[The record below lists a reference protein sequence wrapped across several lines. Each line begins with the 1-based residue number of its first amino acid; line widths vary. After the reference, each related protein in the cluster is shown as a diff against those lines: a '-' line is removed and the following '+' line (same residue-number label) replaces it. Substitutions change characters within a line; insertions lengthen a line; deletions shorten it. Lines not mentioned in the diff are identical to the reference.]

1 MKQAIQTIVITEQL
15 HTAELLKRYVD
26 ESENFT
32 FLAETS
38 DFSKAYSAIKEL
50 AKVLVIVDVS
60 EYQEQAL
67 NFVSKITSEFNNC
80 RVFALSDRPVVDLV
94 IRAMRIGA
102 SDFLSLPLI
111 KDEFFEEEDTKKA
124 DMEPEDEFLD
134 DDYVDD
140 DDLYDYE
147 RLDHTS
153 AVS

>member
-1 MKQAIQTIVITEQL
+1 MKQAIQTIVITEQV
-15 HTAELLKRYVD
+15 HTAELLKRYIED
-26 ESENFT
+26 CENFT

-67 NFVSKITSEFNNC
+67 NFVSKITSEFNDC
-80 RVFALSDRPVVDLV
+80 RVIALSDRPVVDLV

-111 KDEFFEEEDTKKA
+111 KDEFFEV
-124 DMEPEDEFLD
+124 LD
-134 DDYVDD
+134 KTYQ
-140 DDLYDYE
+140 DLIGDKPKN
-147 RLDHTS
+147 LS
-153 AVS
+153 AE